1 VKLYQN
7 KKFLPN
13 KGNNYQNEERTF
25 RMGENFASCSSDREL
40 ISRIYKEVKK
50 LNNKRTYNPINKWA
64 TEVNKQCSKGVPMAN

>member
-1 VKLYQN
+1 
-7 KKFLPN
+7 
-13 KGNNYQNEERTF
+13 
-25 RMGENFASCSSDREL
+25 MGENFASCSSDREL